1 MERANGWQD
10 SGATYAYP
18 EPITKSDGES
28 SGFTCDTLTP
38 GEISVGRLNAVD
50 SMREG
55 RQSCCKMPQGV
66 RHSALS
72 STHEPLSGTCW
83 GTSNAAALFSS
94 QRRGHAREPEQ

>member
-38 GEISVGRLNAVD
+38 GEISVGG
-50 SMREG
+50 SMRWIQRERG
-55 RQSCCKMPQGV
+55 GN
-66 RHSALS
+66 L
-72 STHEPLSGTCW
+72 
-83 GTSNAAALFSS
+83 AAKCLKV
-94 QRRGHAREPEQ
+94 